1 MHSKVKIPTGFVV
14 ELDKLF
20 LKFIWQCKGLR
31 RAETVKEE
39 KQRERTC
46 LSDIQTYYNKTVII
60 NTVRSW
66 GKGQT
71 YKPADEKRESRNGPI
86 RTQTLDF

>member
-1 MHSKVKIPTGFVV
+1 MHSKLKIPTGFFV
-14 ELDKLF
+14 ELDELF

-31 RAETVKEE
+31 IAETVKEE

-46 LSDIQTYYNKTVII
+46 LFDIQTYYNKTVII

-71 YKPADEKRESRNGPI
+71 NKPADEKRVQK
-86 RTQTLDF
+86 QTHPNTNT